1 MHPRKR
7 PLGPSAIISEGKAG
21 APCIWDEITK
31 PSTFVPVGGREARYT
46 PRIAPKFY
54 FWIDTHLES
63 TSAGGHR
70 GGECEK
76 NADKPDADGKRR
88 MLEKD
93 WEMGTRV
100 LATPKAAS

>member
-31 PSTFVPVGGREARYT
+31 PSTFVPAGGREAGYA
-46 PRIAPKFY
+46 PRIAPKIHL
-54 FWIDTHLES
+54 WIGADLES
-63 TSAGGHR
+63 TSAGSHR

-76 NADKPDADGKRR
+76 LPDKLDADGEGR
-88 MLEKD
+88 MFEKD
-93 WEMGTRV
+93 
-100 LATPKAAS
+100 